1 MTWDDT
7 LLLVIT
13 SGITS
18 ELKNFSS
25 KIFEHGSQVNWI
37 KYQTCIATNHRLP
50 RTRRA
55 STNALSVVAPLQE
68 TVNTTDGEL
77 ETSLG

>member
-25 KIFEHGSQVNWI
+25 KIFEHGSQVNWR
-37 KYQTCIATNHRLP
+37 KYQTYITTNHRLP

-68 TVNTTDGEL
+68 TVNTSDGEL